1 MPPRLE
7 LLLPPRAFAVQG
19 TDAEKAA
26 RNSVRPR
33 LRRLAAKG
41 KTSPR
46 ALDGDSAHRVLRCA
60 PTLKT
65 TEALAHLDAG
75 YFRKLLSSNPRL
87 LCSSRVGET
96 CQHSTHAQ
104 HGLSAFARLSV
115 DLL

>member
-1 MPPRLE
+1 MVVHG
-7 LLLPPRAFAVQG
+7 A
-19 TDAEKAA
+19 DAEKVA

-46 ALDGDSAHRVLRCA
+46 ALDGDSAHRVLHRT

-75 YFRKLLSSNPRL
+75 YLRKLLSSNQGYFAAPIWGR
-87 LCSSRVGET
+87 RVLPK
-96 CQHSTHAQ
+96 SHAQ
-104 HGLSAFARLSV
+104 HGRTAP
-115 DLL
+115 